1 MLQQLIP
8 NMPTPR
14 LRPLIE
20 RFAEMLAN
28 QPLFAQ
34 MFGAL

>member
-1 MLQQLIP
+1 M
-8 NMPTPR
+8 TEFR

-20 RFAEMLAN
+20 RFAEMLAT

-34 MFGAL
+34 MFGAV